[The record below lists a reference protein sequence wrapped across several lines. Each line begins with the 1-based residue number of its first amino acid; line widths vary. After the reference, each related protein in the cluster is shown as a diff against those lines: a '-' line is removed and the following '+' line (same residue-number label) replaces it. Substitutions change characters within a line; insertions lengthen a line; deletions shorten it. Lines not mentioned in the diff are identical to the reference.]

1 MKLLFDENISYR
13 ILKLLEGHFSKVES
27 VFNLTGISKDVDI
40 WFYAKE
46 NGLVI
51 VTFDEDF
58 YDWQILKGYPPKIIW
73 LRMGNTSTKM
83 LANKL
88 IAEKG
93 NISSLVE
100 DDNLGILEIY

>member
-1 MKLLFDENISYR
+1 MKLLFDENFSCR
-13 ILKLLEGHFSKVES
+13 FLKLLKVHFSNVVS
-27 VFNLTGISKDVDI
+27 VFYLAGISNDLDI
-40 WFYAKE
+40 WSYAKE

-73 LRMGNTSTKM
+73 LRMGNTSTKK

-88 IAEKG
+88 ITEKG

-100 DDNLGILEIY
+100 DDN